1 MNEIR
6 LLLAGIIGL
15 VIIAI
20 ILWYT
25 RMPETLEDKDIDI
38 IIAISVGLLI
48 LVVDKRQERHLHDIS
63 LKQHKMINDIHNII
77 KEQMNLITELHMQSK
92 DCKKAKEF
100 RDVLE

>member
-1 MNEIR
+1 MNEVR
-6 LLLAGIIGL
+6 LILTGITGL

-25 RMPETLEDKDIDI
+25 HMPETLENKDIDI

-48 LVVDKRQERHLHDIS
+48 LVVDKRQERHLHEIS
-63 LKQHKMINDIHNII
+63 LEQHRMISDIHNLI
-77 KEQMNLITELHMQSK
+77 KEQMNLITELHMKSK
-92 DCKKAKEF
+92 EV

>member
-1 MNEIR
+1 MNEVR
-6 LLLAGIIGL
+6 LILTGITGL

-20 ILWYT
+20 ILWHT
-25 RMPETLEDKDIDI
+25 HMPETLENKDIDI

-63 LKQHKMINDIHNII
+63 LEQHKMISDIHNLI
-77 KEQMNLITELHMQSK
+77 KEQMNLITELHMKSK
-92 DCKKAKEF
+92 EV

>member
-1 MNEIR
+1 MNEVR
-6 LLLAGIIGL
+6 LILTGITGL

-25 RMPETLEDKDIDI
+25 HMPETLENKDIDI
-38 IIAISVGLLI
+38 IIAISVSLLI

-63 LKQHKMINDIHNII
+63 LEQHKMISDIHNLI
-77 KEQMNLITELHMQSK
+77 KEQMNLITELHMKSK
-92 DCKKAKEF
+92 EV

>member
-1 MNEIR
+1 MNEVR
-6 LLLAGIIGL
+6 LILTGITGL

-25 RMPETLEDKDIDI
+25 HMPETLENKDIDI

-48 LVVDKRQERHLHDIS
+48 LLVDKRQERHLHDIS
-63 LKQHKMINDIHNII
+63 LEQHKMISDIHNLI
-77 KEQMNLITELHMQSK
+77 KEQMNLITELHMKSK
-92 DCKKAKEF
+92 EV

>member
-6 LLLAGIIGL
+6 LILAGITGL

-25 RMPETLEDKDIDI
+25 HMPETLENKDIDI

-63 LKQHKMINDIHNII
+63 LEQHKMINDIHNLI
-77 KEQMNLITELHMQSK
+77 KEQMNLITELHMKSK
-92 DCKKAKEF
+92 EV

>member
-1 MNEIR
+1 MNEVR
-6 LLLAGIIGL
+6 LILTGITGL

-25 RMPETLEDKDIDI
+25 HMPETLENKDIDI

-48 LVVDKRQERHLHDIS
+48 LVVDKRQERHLHEIS
-63 LKQHKMINDIHNII
+63 LEQHRMISDIHNLI
-77 KEQMNLITELHMQSK
+77 KEQMNMITELHMKSK
-92 DCKKAKEF
+92 EV

>member
-1 MNEIR
+1 MNEVR
-6 LLLAGIIGL
+6 LILTGITGL

-25 RMPETLEDKDIDI
+25 HMPETLENKDIDI

-48 LVVDKRQERHLHDIS
+48 LVVDKRQERHLHEIS
-63 LKQHKMINDIHNII
+63 LEQHKMISDIHNLI
-77 KEQMNLITELHMQSK
+77 KEQMNLITELHMKSK
-92 DCKKAKEF
+92 EV

>member
-6 LLLAGIIGL
+6 LILAGIIGL

-25 RMPETLEDKDIDI
+25 HMPETLEDKDIDI

-63 LKQHKMINDIHNII
+63 LEQHKMIGDIHNLI
-77 KEQMNLITELHMQSK
+77 KEQMDLITELHMKSK
-92 DCKKAKEF
+92 DVKKAK
-100 RDVLE
+100 

>member
-6 LLLAGIIGL
+6 LILTGITGL

-25 RMPETLEDKDIDI
+25 HMPETLEDTDINI

-63 LKQHKMINDIHNII
+63 LEQHKMISDIHNLI
-77 KEQMNLITELHMQSK
+77 KEQMNLITELHMKSK
-92 DCKKAKEF
+92 DVKKAKEV

>member
-6 LLLAGIIGL
+6 LILAGITGL

-25 RMPETLEDKDIDI
+25 HMPETLEDTDINI

-77 KEQMNLITELHMQSK
+77 KEQMDLITELHMKSK

>member
-6 LLLAGIIGL
+6 LILAGLIGL

-25 RMPETLEDKDIDI
+25 HMPETLEDKDIDI
-38 IIAISVGLLI
+38 ITAISVGLLI
-48 LVVDKRQERHLHDIS
+48 LVVDKSQERHLHDIS

-77 KEQMNLITELHMQSK
+77 KEQIDLITELHMESK
-92 DCKKAKEF
+92 QNKKAKGI
-100 RDVLE
+100 

>member
-1 MNEIR
+1 MNEVR
-6 LLLAGIIGL
+6 LILTGITGL

-25 RMPETLEDKDIDI
+25 HMPETLENKDIDI

-63 LKQHKMINDIHNII
+63 LEQHKMISDIHNLI
-77 KEQMNLITELHMQSK
+77 KEQMNLITELHMKSK
-92 DCKKAKEF
+92 EV